1 MKLIFKY
8 MFLFLAGGVIY
19 YFLEILF
26 RGRSHTA
33 MIAVGGTCFILCGLL
48 NEVMGW
54 KTPLAL
60 QMLICTALITVV
72 EFISGIVLNIW
83 LKLDIWDYSN
93 LPFNI
98 LGQICIPFC
107 ILWYFLSAV
116 AIILDDYLRFWLFG
130 EEKPRYILFGRSK

>member
-48 NEVMGW
+48 NEVMDW

-116 AIILDDYLRFWLFG
+116 AIIWDDYLRFWLFG
-130 EEKPRYILFGRSK
+130 EEKPHYILFGRSK

>member
-1 MKLIFKY
+1 MKLMFKC

-48 NEVMGW
+48 NEVMDW

-60 QMLICTALITVV
+60 QMLICTYYGG
-72 EFISGIVLNIW
+72 GIY
-83 LKLDIWDYSN
+83 KRH
-93 LPFNI
+93 
-98 LGQICIPFC
+98 CIE
-107 ILWYFLSAV
+107 YMA
-116 AIILDDYLRFWLFG
+116 
-130 EEKPRYILFGRSK
+130 ET